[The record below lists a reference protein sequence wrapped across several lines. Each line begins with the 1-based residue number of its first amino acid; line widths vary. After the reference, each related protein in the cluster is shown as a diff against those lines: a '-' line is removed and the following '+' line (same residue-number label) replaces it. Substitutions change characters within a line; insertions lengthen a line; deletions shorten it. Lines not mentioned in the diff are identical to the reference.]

1 MSISHRKAKEKQAQQ
16 TLYQGKNHPQN
27 KHPEYQHSTYK
38 KRQTK
43 AFASPRRTARETSDS
58 AERVSGVRPRI
69 IVYRNRKG
77 IAGRTMFAPTD
88 FRFQCSAGGV
98 SGGQDRIRFSGAFP
112 CAKCPFQQEINRIAP
127 VFHISFNSVW
137 KTQREK
143 KSHLSSSFASPEN
156 LRCGICCGGLW
167 NEISTTCAKYDTMRQ
182 GFPRNSPQTFPF
194 HSTIFP
200 LFHAEKTSPLFRILS
215 TNVLWGKSPRNFR

>member
-1 MSISHRKAKEKQAQQ
+1 M
-16 TLYQGKNHPQN
+16 
-27 KHPEYQHSTYK
+27 
-38 KRQTK
+38 
-43 AFASPRRTARETSDS
+43 
-58 AERVSGVRPRI
+58 
-69 IVYRNRKG
+69 
-77 IAGRTMFAPTD
+77 
-88 FRFQCSAGGV
+88 
-98 SGGQDRIRFSGAFP
+98 GAFSRRLDKGVTGEP
-112 CAKCPFQQEINRIAP
+112 CSPLQISVFNAVPAAFPADRSASGFPVRFHAPNALSNRIAP

>member
-1 MSISHRKAKEKQAQQ
+1 
-16 TLYQGKNHPQN
+16 
-27 KHPEYQHSTYK
+27 
-38 KRQTK
+38 
-43 AFASPRRTARETSDS
+43 
-58 AERVSGVRPRI
+58 
-69 IVYRNRKG
+69 
-77 IAGRTMFAPTD
+77 MFAPTD
-88 FRFQCSAGGV
+88 FRFQKGQNSPLFEVVECSAGGV
-98 SGGQDRIRFSGAFP
+98 SGGQERIWVSGAFP